1 MLPLAAASSSSEFRM
16 RAARIGGFR
25 ALECY
30 CQGAGSSRSRQGNG
44 KRRFGAGSSNSVKR
58 SQSSERNERILG
70 NQGFAGL
77 AALLQQRVVEQ
88 PKNNARKNQESP
100 RESKEV
106 AVENVFAKA
115 FKGDL
120 PDEDGGGNEV
130 LTAMKK
136 KKKIDSVVSSLN
148 AEETSKKRSSI
159 SSSSS
164 SSSSSSIATATF
176 SDQSTFSEA
185 VLAALQQSALERQLQ
200 KNKRRTMTRKNRRGS
215 EGSVKSEDPKSV
227 IDGVMRPIVV
237 KPEWGSKIE
246 DLERKLDLL
255 KQQYYKKF

>member
-44 KRRFGAGSSNSVKR
+44 KRRFGAGSSSSVKR

-88 PKNNARKNQESP
+88 PKNNARQNQESP

-106 AVENVFAKA
+106 AVENVFTKA

-120 PDEDGGGNEV
+120 PGEDGGGNEV

-136 KKKIDSVVSSLN
+136 KKKVDSVVASLN

-164 SSSSSSIATATF
+164 SSSSSIATATS